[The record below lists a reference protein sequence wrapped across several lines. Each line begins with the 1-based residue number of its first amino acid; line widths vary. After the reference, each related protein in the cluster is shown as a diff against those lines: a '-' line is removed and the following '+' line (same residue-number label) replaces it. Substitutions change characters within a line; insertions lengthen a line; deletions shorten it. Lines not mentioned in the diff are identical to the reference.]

1 MFKKPIYLVVLFG
14 VLFAILISIQVYFLM
29 NSYSLKKR
37 EIFAQVKSEL
47 TDLEDDVDI
56 FDDDVAKDDDALARF
71 IKLEKGEINDSTL
84 RANYKMLSDH
94 IQPRLTFYIDSVFK
108 PIGYQVKVYKEI
120 VSVYSH
126 NQHKELINE
135 PLLLYKSA
143 PVFYNKQVLSS
154 GKWETSSNRKNDEVE
169 EGNEKGVQDYGFTV
183 RRMSYF
189 EITNLQYILFKE
201 LFLLISISVIL
212 LIAILIVFYR
222 SYKNLMEQRR
232 QIENLHDMVDN
243 VAHELRTPVG
253 TLKVVSKTLEKLYPS
268 EVVQVLGRQVDRLEL
283 VLRPL
288 TQQESLGPS
297 LLFTQE
303 DLDKYIED
311 FQFSNPSIVVQAEPL
326 PQEQNAIIKDDMTS
340 ILSNLLGNS
349 VKYGATEIVLTFDAD
364 EGIFTMTVKDNGK
377 GINKEDQPYIF
388 EKFYRIQKDN
398 IHQTKGMGLGLYIVS
413 QLVKK
418 YKGTIKVDSTIEQ
431 GTIFQ
436 ITIPHE

>member
-154 GKWETSSNRKNDEVE
+154 GKWETSSNSKNDEVE